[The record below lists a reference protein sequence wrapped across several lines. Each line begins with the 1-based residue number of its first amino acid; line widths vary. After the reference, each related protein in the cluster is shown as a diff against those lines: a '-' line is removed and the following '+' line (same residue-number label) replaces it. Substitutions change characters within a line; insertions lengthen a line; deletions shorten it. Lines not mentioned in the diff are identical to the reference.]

1 MKVAARNSPLSRA
14 QVLEVDKELRQFFP
28 SLKLEPIFV
37 ETTGDIDLK
46 TSLRDLEKTDFF
58 TKEVDELVERGF
70 CRISIHSAK
79 DLPEK
84 IPANLCIVA
93 ITKGVDPSDSLVLR
107 KNDTLSSLPQ
117 GAIIAT
123 SSKRREENVK
133 MLRPDFR
140 FIDLRGKIHDRLKK
154 LENKAADGVVVA
166 ESAIIRLQLT
176 HLNRIRIP
184 GETAPL
190 QGKLAIL
197 ARKEDREMQEVFA
210 LLSST

>member
-1 MKVAARNSPLSRA
+1 MLVAARNSPLSRA
-14 QVLEVDKELRQFFP
+14 QVFEVEKELQLFFP

-37 ETTGDIDLK
+37 ETTGDLDLK
-46 TSLRDLEKTDFF
+46 TSLRDRDKTDFF

-84 IPANLCIVA
+84 IPDTLCVVA
-93 ITKGVDPSDSLVLR
+93 ITKGVDPSDSLVIR
-107 KNDTLSSLPQ
+107 EGETLFSLPV
-117 GAIIAT
+117 GALIAT

-133 MLRPDFR
+133 MLRSDFR
-140 FIDLRGKIHDRLKK
+140 FMDLRGKIHERLKY
-154 LENKAADGVVVA
+154 LNSKAADGVVVA
-166 ESAIIRLQLT
+166 EAAIIRLKLT

-184 GETAPL
+184 GMTAPL

-197 ARKEDREMQEVFA
+197 ARKEDKEMQEVFA

>member
-14 QVLEVDKELRQFFP
+14 QVIEVEKEIQQFFP

-37 ETTGDIDLK
+37 ETTGDLDLK
-46 TSLRDLEKTDFF
+46 RSLRDLDKTDFF
-58 TKEVDELVERGF
+58 TKELDELVQRGF

-79 DLPEK
+79 DLPEN
-84 IPANLCIVA
+84 IPPELCVVA
-93 ITKGVDPSDSLVLR
+93 ITKGVDPSDSLVMR
-107 KNDTLSSLPQ
+107 VGETLSTLPL

-123 SSKRREENVK
+123 SSKRREENVN
-133 MLRPDFR
+133 MLRSDFR
-140 FIDLRGKIHDRLKK
+140 FIDLRGKIHDRLKH
-154 LENKAADGVVVA
+154 LENKAADGVVIA
-166 ESAIIRLQLT
+166 EAAIIRLKLT